1 MFKDITLGQ
10 YYPTGSVIHQLDPR
24 TKINFTLVY
33 IVLLFVVNNPV
44 GYLIAIGI
52 LALVIALSWVFF
64 MTGTPGEA
72 AVYFARLF
80 GHGAAVGSADA
91 LRVLRS
97 CWPYLALGLAGS
109 TPLPSYLWARVRG
122 RGFAWVLLFALFW
135 VCMYFLATAAS
146 DPFLY
151 FSF

>member
-52 LALVIALSWVFF
+52 LALVIALSKIPFVYIARGLKPLIFIIVLDLYPQHVHDA
-64 MTGTPGEA
+64 GAGA
-72 AVYFARLF
+72 LAVE
-80 GHGAAVGSADA
+80 GAAHH
-91 LRVLRS
+91 
-97 CWPYLALGLAGS
+97 P
-109 TPLPSYLWARVRG
+109 G
-122 RGFAWVLLFALFW
+122 RA
-135 VCMYFLATAAS
+135 
-146 DPFLY
+146 
-151 FSF
+151 